1 MRETTAV
8 DIANKV
14 YNETNIE
21 GLEYGTDN
29 FNTFEFR
36 LNDYV
41 LMCQGEYDDEGQ
53 PDGYTYSVYWREEGH
68 PHYSEH
74 VTTDG
79 DTTLDTLED
88 VLVEWLEDNS

>member
-8 DIANKV
+8 AIANKV

-21 GLEYGTDN
+21 GLEHVTH
-29 FNTFEFR
+29 TISTLRLR
-36 LNDYV
+36 LNEYV
-41 LMCQGEYDDEGQ
+41 FMGQGEYDDEGQ

-88 VLVEWLEDNS
+88 VLVEWLEDTS